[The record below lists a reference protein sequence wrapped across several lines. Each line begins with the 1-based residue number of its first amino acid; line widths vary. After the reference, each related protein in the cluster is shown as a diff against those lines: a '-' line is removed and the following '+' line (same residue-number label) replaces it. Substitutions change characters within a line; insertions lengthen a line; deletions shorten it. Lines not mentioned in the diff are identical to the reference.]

1 MPADFSYYRSSFGRR
16 ILLLFAL
23 CIAVPG
29 AIFGILSIRQVE
41 EKFHQ
46 DTMRRMRLQSRQIGM
61 SIHDGFSSI
70 ETEVEFLSGILGDGT
85 TPTLGRS
92 PDWGWM
98 FDNRPLLGATRL
110 RDGSRVEGLFGN
122 SVPPPPQTDAA
133 RSHLASGH
141 GLLYLQR
148 NAGGT
153 PRFFLAHAIRGK
165 DPERDLLVCEVNP
178 DYLWKRVRDAVAP
191 VTEVA
196 VLSPDGAPLFQTQPL
211 PAAILGRV
219 EQERRKGPA
228 GNFEWGQGSGTLLV
242 DLAAVFLKPAY
253 FSADWIVVVSQPR
266 SEAFAVSKRFTR
278 VLFLSISLV
287 VLMAALFAHVQIRR
301 SVAPLAMLKEGT
313 RRISGGDFD
322 SRVEI
327 GSGDEFE
334 DLARSFN
341 TMADRLGREFQIQA
355 EMGRIVQT
363 ILGATTR
370 GKIVEAVLDNV
381 NSVVP
386 CDCAGLT
393 LLDPDV
399 VENAA
404 ITYIREDTSI
414 VPSVTRKAILFLSMD
429 DIHRMLSEE
438 KSVLVGKDTEFGNFL
453 SGWTGTQPA
462 AFLLSPLVSGG
473 ALVGVLILGYRN
485 PPDPSPE
492 ILIRLRQIADQT
504 AIAMSRARLIEELVR
519 NDIGTLTALARTVD
533 TNSPWTA
540 GHSERVTGL
549 AVDLGRELGLP
560 PDGIDLLH
568 RGGLLHDIGKI
579 GVPPSILDKPG
590 KLTEEEFEVVRRH
603 PSNGVTILRPIP
615 GLQKVLPIVSQHHER
630 YDGKGYPLG
639 LSGESISLH
648 ARILAV
654 ADVVDALV
662 SDRPYRPG
670 WPREKV
676 LAYARENAGQQFDP
690 EVVAAFL
697 RIEARRSDQAPA
709 ETAFTAA

>member
-1 MPADFSYYRSSFGRR
+1 VPSVFPPLRSSFGRR
-16 ILLLFAL
+16 ILLIFAL
-23 CIAVPG
+23 CIVVPG
-29 AIFGILSIRQVE
+29 AIFGFLSLRQVE
-41 EKFHQ
+41 EKFHRE
-46 DTMRRMRLQSRQIGM
+46 TLRRMRLQSREIGM
-61 SIHDGFSSI
+61 SIHGGFSSI
-70 ETEVEFLSGILGDGT
+70 ETEVEFLAGILKDGT
-85 TPTLGRS
+85 TPTPGRS
-92 PDWGWM
+92 PDWDWM
-98 FDNRPLLGATRL
+98 FHNRPLLGATRL
-110 RDGSRVEGLFGN
+110 RDGSRAEGLFGN
-122 SVPPPPQTDAA
+122 PVPPPPQTDAA
-133 RSHLASGH
+133 RRHLASGH
-141 GLLYLQR
+141 ALLYLQQ
-148 NAGGT
+148 NAGGS

-165 DPERDLLVCEVNP
+165 APERDLLVCEVNP
-178 DYLWKRVRDAVAP
+178 DFLWDRVRDAVPP
-191 VTEVA
+191 VSEVA
-196 VLSPDGAPLFQTQPL
+196 VLSPDGAPLFQTRPL
-211 PAAILGRV
+211 PVAVLGRV

-242 DLAAVFLKPAY
+242 DLAAVFLKPAF
-253 FSADWIVVVSQPR
+253 FSADWIVVVSQTR
-266 SEAFAVSKRFTR
+266 SEAFAVSKQFTR

-287 VLMAALFAHVQIRR
+287 VLMAVLFAHVQIRR
-301 SVAPLAMLKEGT
+301 TVAPLAVLKEGT

-341 TMADRLGREFQIQA
+341 TMADRLGREFQLQA

-363 ILGATTR
+363 ILGETTR

-386 CDCAGLT
+386 CDCAGVT

-404 ITYIREDTSI
+404 ITYIREDASI
-414 VPSVTRKAILFLSMD
+414 VPSVTKKAILFLSTD
-429 DIHRMLSEE
+429 EIHRMLSQE
-438 KSVLVGKDTEFGNFL
+438 KSVIVGEDAEFSNFL

-485 PPDPSPE
+485 PTDPARE

-504 AIAMSRARLIEELVR
+504 AIAVSRSRLIEELVR
-519 NDIGTLTALARTVD
+519 NDHGTLTALARTVD
-533 TNSPWTA
+533 TNSHWTA
-540 GHSERVTGL
+540 GHSERVTNL
-549 AVDLGRELGLP
+549 AMDLGRELGLT
-560 PDGIDLLH
+560 PDGIDILH

-579 GVPPSILDKPG
+579 GVPSSILDKPG
-590 KLTEEEFEVVRRH
+590 KLTEEEFAIIRRH

-615 GLQKVLPIVSQHHER
+615 DLQKVLPIVSQHHER

-654 ADVVDALV
+654 ADVVDALI

-670 WPREKV
+670 WSREKV

-690 EVVAAFL
+690 EVVEAFF
-697 RIEARRSDQAPA
+697 RIEARRVNAPA
-709 ETAFTAA
+709 ETEFTAA